1 MIKRPKF
8 AVQNAPGSVNI
19 RSSAHGFQR
28 YSRDICVAGGGRLVG
43 KAPLVNNLPTRKAN
57 PVDLRH
63 APIDTWIF
71 DLDNTLYPETCSLF
85 DEINH
90 KMNLYMAD
98 LLDLKLEDASDMR
111 QGFYERHGTTL
122 NGLMHEYG
130 ANPYP
135 FLDFVHDVDL
145 SRLDPAPNLKPLL
158 ADLPGRCLV
167 HTNGTVA
174 HAQRVLKRLG
184 IEKCFDGIF
193 DIIASQFQPKPGAPA
208 FAGFIEAFDVTPHT
222 SIMFEDKEE
231 NLKVPH
237 ELGMTTVWINQGSQ
251 TDNLPVYDHVHH
263 LSDTI
268 GGFLEEPPD
277 GLGSRA
283 GQRPG

>member
-1 MIKRPKF
+1 MIKRPQF

-19 RSSAHGFQR
+19 RSNAHGFQQHL
-28 YSRDICVAGGGRLVG
+28 RDIRATTVG
-43 KAPLVNNLPTRKAN
+43 KPVRKVPLINNPSTRMAN
-57 PVDLRH
+57 PEDRGQ
-63 APIDTWIF
+63 ARIDTWIF

-130 ANPYP
+130 ADPYP

-145 SRLDPAPNLKPLL
+145 SRLDPAPKLSSLL

-174 HAQRVLKRLG
+174 HAQRVLQRLG

-208 FAGFIEAFDVTPHT
+208 FAGFVEAFDVNPNT

-237 ELGMTTVWINQGSQ
+237 ELGMTTVWINQRSQ

-277 GLGSRA
+277 GLGSQA
-283 GQRPG
+283 GQRSG